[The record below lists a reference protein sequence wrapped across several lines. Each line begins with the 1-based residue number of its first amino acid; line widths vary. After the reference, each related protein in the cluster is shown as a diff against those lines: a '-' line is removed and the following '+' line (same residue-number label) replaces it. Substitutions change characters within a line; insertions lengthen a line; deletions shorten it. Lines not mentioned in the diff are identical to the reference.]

1 MNDLTLNEEQ
11 RDALQEI
18 ANIGM
23 GKAGAALAQLLG
35 IFVTLSMLG
44 IKLAS
49 AEQVRGE
56 LLLPQ
61 LVEDGPLPVRQAF
74 QSDISGEAI
83 VLFGKDGCRELEK
96 LMGYEGA
103 SNVAGS
109 EVLTD
114 IANLLVGACM
124 RSVFEQLGHR
134 LSFAR
139 PSFVQPEALAL
150 ALGDERLSRWD
161 VALLLEVQFMLER
174 SGFRAKLIMLLPD
187 IAIPKMKRALEQFLQ
202 AL

>member
-35 IFVTLSMLG
+35 IFVTLSMPG

-61 LVEDGPLPVRQAF
+61 LMEDGPLPVRQAF

-83 VLFGKDGCRELEK
+83 VLFGKDGCQELEK

-103 SNVAGS
+103 SSVAGS

-114 IANLLVGACM
+114 IANLLVGACT

-161 VALLLEVQFMLER
+161 VALLLEVQFTLER

>member
-35 IFVTLSMLG
+35 IFVTLSVPG

-61 LVEDGPLPVRQAF
+61 LMEDGPLPVRQAF

-83 VLFGKDGCRELEK
+83 VLFGKDGCQELEK

-103 SNVAGS
+103 SSVAGS

-114 IANLLVGACM
+114 IANLLVGACT

-161 VALLLEVQFMLER
+161 VALLLEVQFTLER

>member
-35 IFVTLSMLG
+35 TFVTLSVPG

>member
-35 IFVTLSMLG
+35 IFVTLSMPG

-83 VLFGKDGCRELEK
+83 VLFGKDGCQELEK

-103 SNVAGS
+103 SSVAGS

-114 IANLLVGACM
+114 IANLLVGACT

-161 VALLLEVQFMLER
+161 VALLLEVQFTLER